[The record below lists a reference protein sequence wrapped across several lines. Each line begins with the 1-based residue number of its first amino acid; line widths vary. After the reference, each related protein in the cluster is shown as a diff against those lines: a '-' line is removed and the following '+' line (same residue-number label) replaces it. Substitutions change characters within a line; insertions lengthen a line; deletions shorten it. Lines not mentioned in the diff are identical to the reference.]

1 MFMPPPQHPDEHL
14 MRTRAERKEQDAR
27 GSQDSRTISAGA
39 RVILTVFVFAAVVVI
54 ALVVFALI

>member
-27 GSQDSRTISAGA
+27 GSQGSRTISASA
-39 RVILTVFVFAAVVVI
+39 RVILTMFVFAAVMVI
-54 ALVVFALI
+54 AWAVLALF